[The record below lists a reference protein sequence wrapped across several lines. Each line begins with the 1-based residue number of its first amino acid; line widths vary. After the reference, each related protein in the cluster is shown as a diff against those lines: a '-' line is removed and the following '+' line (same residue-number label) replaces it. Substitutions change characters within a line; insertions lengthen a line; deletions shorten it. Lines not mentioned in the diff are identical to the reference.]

1 MRYSDGYC
9 ISFHVLGVSSILIRK
24 SKITFLYFHQGQRLV
39 CMINF
44 QVVVVVV
51 VNAVVNAVVVV
62 DANAVVV
69 VLDEREVCVRFG
81 KICPAFFGMF
91 LGLSNRIVFN
101 LLNRKVVLLA

>member
-44 QVVVVVV
+44 QVVVVA
-51 VNAVVNAVVVV
+51 NAVNDVVVV

-69 VLDEREVCVRFG
+69 VLYEGEVCVRFG
-81 KICPAFFGMF
+81 KICPAFFGTF
-91 LGLSNRIVFN
+91 LSLSNRIVFN